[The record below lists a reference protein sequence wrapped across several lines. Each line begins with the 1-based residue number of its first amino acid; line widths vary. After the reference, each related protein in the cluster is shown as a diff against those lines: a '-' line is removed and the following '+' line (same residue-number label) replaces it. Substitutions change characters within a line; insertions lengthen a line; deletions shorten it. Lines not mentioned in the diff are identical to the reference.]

1 MSLSKFQLLLGLILL
16 FMFELT
22 VMKIFETN
30 KAPNPR
36 RVRIFLA
43 EKAIEM
49 EYIEVD
55 IAGGEN
61 LTLAMRAKNP
71 TTKIP
76 FLELDDGTCIG
87 ETTAICRYFEELNPE
102 NPLMGRTPL
111 EKAQVEMW
119 QRRVEF
125 HFMLPIGMCFQH
137 TSGYFKDR
145 MKPIAEWGKVSGENA
160 IAYFNELNKHFKTST
175 YLVGD
180 YFSIADINLLCAID
194 FARVVKI
201 RPSEEYTYL
210 LAWYKKVSARPS
222 YSA

>member
-1 MSLSKFQLLLGLILL
+1 
-16 FMFELT
+16 
-22 VMKIFETN
+22 MKIYQTH

-43 EKAIEM
+43 EKGIDVDFV
-49 EYIEVD
+49 EVD
-55 IAGGEN
+55 IAAGEN
-61 LTLAMRAKNP
+61 LTDEMRAKNS

-87 ETTAICRYFEELNPE
+87 ETTAICRYFEEIYPE

-125 HFMLPIGMCFQH
+125 YLLLPVGMCFQH
-137 TSGYFKDR
+137 TTGYFKDR
-145 MKPIAEWGKVSGENA
+145 MTPIEAWGLESGKNA
-160 IAYFNELNKHFKTST
+160 IKYLDDLNEHFKQST

-180 YFSIADINLLCAID
+180 YFSIADIVLLCAID

-201 RPSEEYTYL
+201 HLDEKHVHL
-210 LAWYKKVSARPS
+210 QAWYETMSARPS
-222 YSA
+222 YAA

>member
-1 MSLSKFQLLLGLILL
+1 
-16 FMFELT
+16 
-22 VMKIFETN
+22 MKIYQT
-30 KAPNPR
+30 KAAPNPR
-36 RVRIFLA
+36 RVRMFLA
-43 EKAIEM
+43 EKGIDID
-49 EYIEVD
+49 YVEVD
-55 IAGGEN
+55 LAAGEN
-61 LTLAMRAKNP
+61 LTDEMRAKNP

-87 ETTAICRYFEELNPE
+87 ETVAICRYFEELNSE

-125 HFMLPIGMCFQH
+125 HFMLPVGMCFQH

-145 MKPIAEWGKVSGENA
+145 MTPVIEWGEVCGINA
-160 IAYFNELNKHFKTST
+160 VKYFHDLNEHFKDSQ

-201 RPSEEYTYL
+201 RPNAEYVHL
-210 LAWYKKVSARPS
+210 LEWHKRVSSRPS
-222 YSA
+222 AAI

>member
-1 MSLSKFQLLLGLILL
+1 
-16 FMFELT
+16 
-22 VMKIFETN
+22 MKIFETN

-43 EKAIEM
+43 EKGVEM
-49 EYIEVD
+49 EYVEVD

-61 LTLAMRAKNP
+61 LTPEMRAKNP

-87 ETTAICRYFEELNPE
+87 ETIAICRYFEEMNPE

-111 EKAQVEMW
+111 EKALVEMW

-125 HFMLPIGMCFQH
+125 HFMLPVGMCFQH

-145 MKPIAEWGKVSGENA
+145 MTPVEEWGKVSGGNA
-160 IAYFNELNKHFKTST
+160 IAYFDELNEHLKEST

-180 YFSIADINLLCAID
+180 YFSIADIILLCAID

-201 RPSEEYTYL
+201 RPCDEHVHL
-210 LAWYKKVSARPS
+210 LNWYKKVSARPS
-222 YSA
+222 CTA